1 MPDHECDQCRAW
13 KRRGQIWSLDFAMG
27 IVIMLILLT
36 VIGPYY
42 NSMKSGLREEQNTI
56 LRQAIQASEILM
68 SPGVPYDWNASNVYV
83 VGLADRDNPVML
95 VPEKIS
101 SFLNMTQADY
111 AGMKRMLRCDAV
123 YEFHVEGVYD
133 NGTLAQVGSQNF
145 SAGVA
150 PSSTAGNI
158 IGITRYARIN
168 SNIIQLK
175 LLLWEAVG
183 NS

>member
-1 MPDHECDQCRAW
+1 MPSHECESDCT

-42 NSMKSGLREEQNTI
+42 NSVKSGLREEQNTI
-56 LRQAIQASEILM
+56 LRQALQASEILM
-68 SPGVPYDWNASNVYV
+68 SPGVPYDWDASNVYV
-83 VGLADRDNPVML
+83 VGLADSDNPAMF

-101 SFLNMTQADY
+101 SFLDMTQSNY
-111 AGMKRMLRCDAV
+111 TGMKKMLRCDAV

-133 NGTLAQVGSQNF
+133 NGTLVQIGSRNL
-145 SAGVA
+145 SAGMA
-150 PSSTAGNI
+150 PSGNAGNV

-168 SNIIQLK
+168 NNIMQLK
-175 LLLWEAVG
+175 LLLWDEVG
-183 NS
+183 NP